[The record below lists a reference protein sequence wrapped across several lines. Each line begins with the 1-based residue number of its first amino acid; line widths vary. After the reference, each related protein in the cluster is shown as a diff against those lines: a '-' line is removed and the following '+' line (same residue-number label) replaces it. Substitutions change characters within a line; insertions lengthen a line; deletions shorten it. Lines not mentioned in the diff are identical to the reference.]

1 MKRIS
6 LSLLFA
12 LVAIMTMAQAKYVFY
27 FILLVMVWDLT
38 NSWLLQYRFLQLVW
52 VQNDSRAGMIIAKL
66 HHSSTKLPASN

>member
-12 LVAIMTMAQAKYVFY
+12 FVAIMTMAQAKYVFY

-52 VQNDSRAGMIIAKL
+52 AQNDSQVGMIIAKL
-66 HHSSTKLPASN
+66 HHSSIKLPASN

>member
-52 VQNDSRAGMIIAKL
+52 A
-66 HHSSTKLPASN
+66 